1 MKNIRQ
7 IFKSNTSLMDHPEV
21 QELIDYCVE
30 LEGNVVEKKIDDT
43 YRKEEIYHQ
52 ILKDIYESCN
62 KTLEDDQLAERF
74 KEIPRVDFKE
84 AVLNLKKYMRS
95 VSVLYGFTL

>member
-1 MKNIRQ
+1 MWLK
-7 IFKSNTSLMDHPEV
+7 
-21 QELIDYCVE
+21 
-30 LEGNVVEKKIDDT
+30 KKIDDT

-52 ILKDIYESCN
+52 ILKDIYESCD

-84 AVLNLKKYMRS
+84 AVLNLRKYMRS

>member
-52 ILKDIYESCN
+52 ILKDIYESCD

-74 KEIPRVDFKE
+74 KEIPRADFKE
-84 AVLNLKKYMRS
+84 AVLNLRKYMRS

>member
-30 LEGNVVEKKIDDT
+30 LEGNVVEKK
-43 YRKEEIYHQ
+43 
-52 ILKDIYESCN
+52 N
-62 KTLEDDQLAERF
+62 
-74 KEIPRVDFKE
+74 
-84 AVLNLKKYMRS
+84 
-95 VSVLYGFTL
+95 